1 MTFTLAVALII
12 GLVAGAAGAAI
23 MITTTVIE
31 MTGKNDAPAIDR
43 LVVNATSP
51 IVWAD
56 SGDFHLGLA
65 QLSDSLQLG
74 GTPQFI

>member
-1 MTFTLAVALII
+1 MALVI
-12 GLVAGAAGAAI
+12 GLVAGVAGGAI
-23 MITTTVIE
+23 MITTNVIE
-31 MTGKNDAPAIDR
+31 MTGKNDAPAIDS

-56 SGDFHLGLA
+56 PGDFHLGSA

-74 GTPQFI
+74 GTPQFA